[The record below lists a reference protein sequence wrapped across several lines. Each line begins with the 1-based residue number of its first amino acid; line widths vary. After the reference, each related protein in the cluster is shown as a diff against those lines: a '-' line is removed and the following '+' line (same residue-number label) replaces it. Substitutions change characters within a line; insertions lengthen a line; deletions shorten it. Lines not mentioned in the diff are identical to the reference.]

1 MKNLG
6 QIQIGGSLDITTNKH
21 VEDLIEEAIEGLD
34 IPEDTNTT
42 YTLTQDGLTVQLVD
56 DQNSVVS
63 EIALPEVEDTVYT
76 LRILE
81 GNRGRHTL
89 DLVDADGMMVSRVNF
104 TIPNDTN
111 TTYTLRRDGDTRIE
125 IIGNDGHVSGV
136 DIASLLPEEKDPYQ
150 EVKGIPLP
158 PVNLFDAIRT
168 EGYED
173 FELTSEYDE
182 ENNLISIHLHL
193 GIEGIERTF
202 TLADNVSNE
211 FNFYLDDGRLYD
223 TIKLEEIYKQ
233 MGMPVII
240 SGGFPYAGRVNF
252 NLDDAQLQ
260 VAADLEQIPQDG
272 ILITGS
278 NMSQALPVIH
288 FVLPGV
294 NENTESEPAT
304 ITATLEDHLQRIYG
318 SIHNS

>member
-158 PVNLFDAIRT
+158 PANLLNMLRSEDYSAFD
-168 EGYED
+168 
-173 FELTSEYDE
+173 LTSEFDA
-182 ENNLISIHLHL
+182 ENNLISIYLHL
-193 GIEGIERTF
+193 YEKGIERKF
-202 TLADNVSNE
+202 TLADEVDN
-211 FNFYLDDGRLYD
+211 RW
-223 TIKLEEIYKQ
+223 TILNKRGENTKEIYITKVSSTVEDVTIEGTDSDGADDEVRLFEPKVQ
-233 MGMPVII
+233 NARDSDMEVSRYGIVI
-240 SGGFPYAGRVNF
+240 SNAWGNEYFY
-252 NLDDAQLQ
+252 
-260 VAADLEQIPQDG
+260 IPGDPF
-272 ILITGS
+272 II
-278 NMSQALPVIH
+278 
-288 FVLPGV
+288 
-294 NENTESEPAT
+294 ESEPT
-304 ITATLEDHLQRIYG
+304 VITATIEEHLQSIYG
-318 SIHNS
+318 FIHNS